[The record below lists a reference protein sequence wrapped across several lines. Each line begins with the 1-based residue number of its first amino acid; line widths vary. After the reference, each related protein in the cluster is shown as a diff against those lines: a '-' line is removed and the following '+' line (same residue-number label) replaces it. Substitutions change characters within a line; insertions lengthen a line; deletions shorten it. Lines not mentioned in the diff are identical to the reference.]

1 MALQIL
7 HSHELMHLDVSPGNI
22 LMTNDG
28 HFKLADFGTLTKI
41 NHFTEGDEGAGPY
54 VSPEALAYPNGIH
67 LVTTATDI
75 FSFGVV
81 LMEAV
86 TGKNAPRG
94 GSQGYAKLRKGEIG
108 VGHGIYQTNCTPE
121 LRDLINSMMRP
132 NPSERPSAE
141 WIVNVSCSHCN

>member
-75 FSFGVV
+75 FLVLESF

-94 GSQGYAKLRKGEIG
+94 GSQSYAK
-108 VGHGIYQTNCTPE
+108 T
-121 LRDLINSMMRP
+121 
-132 NPSERPSAE
+132 SERRNWCWTWYIPDKLHSRITRFDKLNDAPE
-141 WIVNVSCSHCN
+141 SK